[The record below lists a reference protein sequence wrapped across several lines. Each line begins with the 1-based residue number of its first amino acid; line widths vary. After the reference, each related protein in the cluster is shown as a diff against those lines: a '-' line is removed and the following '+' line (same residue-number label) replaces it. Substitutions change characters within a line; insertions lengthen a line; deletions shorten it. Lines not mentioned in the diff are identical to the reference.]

1 MKGQV
6 LIAVNA
12 RAPRS
17 CDFVKACGRSTTRP
31 AHDRL

>member
-12 RAPRS
+12 RAPS
-17 CDFVKACGRSTTRP
+17 GFDFVKACGRPTTRP
-31 AHDRL
+31 ADDRL